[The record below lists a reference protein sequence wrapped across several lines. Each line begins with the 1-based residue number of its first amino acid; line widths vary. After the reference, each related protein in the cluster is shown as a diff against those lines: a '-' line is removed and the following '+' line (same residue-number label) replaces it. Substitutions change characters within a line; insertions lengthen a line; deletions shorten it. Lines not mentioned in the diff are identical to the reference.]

1 MKKRHNEVGFNWMFW
16 PVPPAILEVRRGNS
30 YSVDFSENYFRPLA
44 SASKEAVPCTD
55 EGRESL
61 RKKMEIFFAFMHYF

>member
-1 MKKRHNEVGFNWMFW
+1 MFW

-30 YSVDFSENYFRPLA
+30 YSVDLSENYFRPLA

-55 EGRESL
+55 EGRERESL
-61 RKKMEIFFAFMHYF
+61 HKNRRFFLSFIG